1 MFTTIKSM
9 LHLMQT
15 FPTEES
21 CIKYM
26 ELMLW
31 GTDLPTSPFDNTSVV
46 YKCNGY
52 NYKCK
57 NTGKYFNVKTGT
69 MYENTK
75 LPLQKWFLAVWL
87 ITCHKKG
94 ISSTQL
100 ARDVGVTQKTA
111 WFLLQRIRACFGVE
125 NYNELSDIVEADE
138 SFYGGKN
145 RNRHINKRVKNS
157 QGRSCK
163 DKTPVLGLVQRGGK
177 LTAIVTKDTSPEAI
191 QPVIR
196 KYVRPETIFI
206 SDDWKAYK
214 NLGDDYLH
222 YTVKHSDRSYK
233 PEYDN
238 QVHTNN
244 IEGAWKVMK
253 NSLRD
258 MYNSV
263 SRKHL
268 QWYVDEFVFRYNMR
282 KESDSQ
288 KFNHLLRNSN
298 VRTTYQA
305 LVA

>member
-1 MFTTIKSM
+1 
-9 LHLMQT
+9 
-15 FPTEES
+15 
-21 CIKYM
+21 
-26 ELMLW
+26 
-31 GTDLPTSPFDNTSVV
+31 
-46 YKCNGY
+46 
-52 NYKCK
+52 
-57 NTGKYFNVKTGT
+57 

-100 ARDVGVTQKTA
+100 ARDIGVTQKTA
-111 WFLLQRIRACFGVE
+111 WFLSHRIRACLGVE

-145 RNRHINKRVKNS
+145 GNRHANKKVKNS

-163 DKTPVLGLVQRGGK
+163 DKTPVLGLVQRNGK
-177 LTAIVTKDTSPEAI
+177 LTAVVTKDTSPEAI
-191 QPVIR
+191 QPLIR
-196 KYVRPETIFI
+196 RFVRPETVFI

-214 NLGDDYLH
+214 GLGDNYLH
-222 YTVKHSDRSYK
+222 YTVKHSDRGFK
-233 PEYDN
+233 NPPEYDSE
-238 QVHTNN
+238 VHTNN
-244 IEGAWKVMK
+244 IEGAWKIMK

-263 SRKHL
+263 SKKHL
-268 QWYVDEFVFRYNMR
+268 QWYVDEFVYRYNMR
-282 KESDSQ
+282 KVTDEQ

-298 VRTTYQA
+298 VRTKYQV